1 MNASTITVPSPA
13 LPAPPR
19 ALGALVALFDAVR
32 RLVDRQRSAADA
44 RATEAAQVRALA
56 WRMQASDPGFAS
68 DLLAA
73 ADRHDREA

>member
-1 MNASTITVPSPA
+1 

-19 ALGALVALFDAVR
+19 ALGALMALFDLGRALLARPRPALSHRASEAAAVR
-32 RLVDRQRSAADA
+32 
-44 RATEAAQVRALA
+44 TMA
-56 WRMQASDPGFAS
+56 WRMQSSDPGFAS